1 MKMKKLLFKGCAT
14 AIATP
19 FTETGVNFDEFGKL
33 IDFQISEGIDAL
45 VVCGT
50 TGESATMTDT
60 ERKETMK
67 FAVDRVAKRVPVI
80 LGTGS
85 NCTKNAIEL
94 TKYAELIGADG
105 ALVVTPFYNKTTQD
119 GLIKHYEAIASST
132 TLPIIVYSVPSRT
145 GVNVTPNTCLE
156 LSKIPNIVGIKEAS
170 GNLSQVA
177 EIAALCG
184 DNLHIYSGNDDQVLP
199 TLSLGGKGVI
209 SVISN
214 IAPKK
219 FTTMVHDFFN
229 GDIEKATKVQL
240 ESIELINAL
249 FIEVNP
255 IPVKSALNMIGYNFG
270 IPRLPLVELS
280 NKNKLILE
288 NALKNYGLL

>member
-1 MKMKKLLFKGCAT
+1 MKKLLFKGCAT

-255 IPVKSALNMIGYNFG
+255 VPVKAALNMLGYTFG

-280 NKNKLILE
+280 DKNKLILE

>member
-1 MKMKKLLFKGCAT
+1 MKKLLFKGCAT

-184 DNLHIYSGNDDQVLP
+184 DNLYIYSGNDDQVLP